1 MKCASHQIIKIL
13 APNIL
18 IGSICNAQVIDNP
31 QKCEEPTLSE
41 KILEK
46 KIEWILWIQRKS
58 ASI

>member
-46 KIEWILWIQRKS
+46 KM
-58 ASI
+58 